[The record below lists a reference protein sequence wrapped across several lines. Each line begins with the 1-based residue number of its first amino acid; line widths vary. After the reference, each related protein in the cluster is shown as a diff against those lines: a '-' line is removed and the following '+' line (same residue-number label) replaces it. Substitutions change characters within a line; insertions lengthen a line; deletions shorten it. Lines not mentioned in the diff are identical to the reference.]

1 MDESTTNLTIR
12 SLTDA
17 DVPKISTFFEGLSEA
32 SRDFYHPYLFDR
44 GAVDKIADELH
55 NPSCVHIGA
64 FSDGNLVGHV
74 WYVSRGRGRDSYPG
88 LGIAIVDTFHNR
100 GIGQRLMRRIEDVAR
115 ERGEQ
120 GLALT
125 CYREN
130 YRAIRVYAKQG
141 YRLVGRTGDEA
152 QFRMV
157 RHFAD
162 DDTPYTIRGVY
173 ASSIPWN
180 IAPLTTDTWSL
191 DDWKWYIELINAA
204 GCNLL
209 KLYIWPTHYYHP
221 DEPELAS
228 NVWRYQVWRDAL
240 AYARV
245 MGMETHVGFSTGTVP
260 PSTWLRYPQLR
271 AEDVNYTGI
280 TLCWQRGKERIL
292 PYQEYL
298 IETFAEVADSFVL
311 WFADPGACICS
322 ECRDYL
328 RVMLNALHT
337 VSTIIDGRATITI
350 CPWWIENIEAGRNGF
365 APHPNLRRRIASE
378 LPEGSAV
385 IIRSVEYETIDIM
398 REYGLVPLPLA
409 FFLDPEGGFESNN
422 ILPEPKLRQIDA
434 WLERGIAEKHTASI
448 AYRLTPYT
456 QYPGDYY
463 FFRRQLNPTQSRE
476 SILSALGEYICNPH
490 QREELHADAG
500 LFASAVES
508 LDRWWVNRD
517 ETDSADAVTK
527 LNTLA
532 QTHDSVRNLA
542 DASTLLKRL
551 SHGLGGQSIE
561 GLTEALRLQMSPM
574 PIFRGLTLDYLWSG
588 RAQAFLQLRVQN
600 WLKRLQL

>member
-1 MDESTTNLTIR
+1 MGDNTTNLAIR
-12 SLTDA
+12 FLTDT
-17 DVPKISTFFEGLSEA
+17 DVPKIPPFFEGLSEA
-32 SRDFYHPYLFDR
+32 SRSFYHPYLFDQN
-44 GAVDKIADELH
+44 AVAKIAGELH

-64 FSDGNLVGHV
+64 FSDEKLVGHV
-74 WYVSRGRGRDSYPG
+74 WYVDREENGYPG
-88 LGIAIVDTFHNR
+88 LGIGIVDAFHNR
-100 GIGQRLMRRIEDVAR
+100 GIGQRLMGQIEGIAR
-115 ERGEQ
+115 ERGKQ

-130 YRAIRVYAKQG
+130 YRAIRVYAKHG
-141 YRLVGRTGDEA
+141 YRLVGRTGDDV

-157 RHFAD
+157 RNFAD

-191 DDWKWYIELINAA
+191 NDWKWYIELLNAA

-209 KLYIWPTHYYHP
+209 KLYIWPTQYYHP
-221 DEPELAS
+221 DEPGLAC
-228 NVWRYQVWRDAL
+228 NAWRYQVWHDAL

-245 MGMETHVGFSTGTVP
+245 MGMETHVGFSSGTVP

-280 TLCWQRGKERIL
+280 TLCWQRGKERIT

-298 IETFAEVADSFVL
+298 IDTFADVTDSFVL

-328 RVMLNALHT
+328 RVMLDALHT
-337 VSTIIDGRATITI
+337 LSKVIDGRAAVTA
-350 CPWWIENIEAGRNGF
+350 CPWWIENIEAGQNGF
-365 APHPNLRRRIASE
+365 APHPNLRRRIAAE

-398 REYGLVPLPLA
+398 REHGLVPLPLA

-422 ILPEPKLRQIDA
+422 VLPEPKLQQIDA
-434 WLERGIAEKHTASI
+434 WLERGLEEKHTASL

-476 SILSALGEYICNPH
+476 SILTGLGEYICNPR
-490 QREELHADAG
+490 QREDFRDEGIH
-500 LFASAVES
+500 FASAVES
-508 LDRWWVNRD
+508 VDRWWSDRRESD
-517 ETDSADAVTK
+517 LDDAVTGFNA
-527 LNTLA
+527 LTE
-532 QTHDSVRNLA
+532 THDAVRDLA
-542 DASTLLKRL
+542 DAATLLQRL
-551 SHGLGGQSIE
+551 SHGLGGQSLEAFTE
-561 GLTEALRLQMSPM
+561 GLRLQMSPM

-600 WLKRLQL
+600 WLKRLRPQG

>member
-1 MDESTTNLTIR
+1 MGDNTTNLTIR
-12 SLTDA
+12 ALTDA
-17 DVPKISTFFEGLSEA
+17 DVPKISTFFKGLSEA
-32 SRDFYHPYLFDR
+32 SRSFYHPYSFDQE
-44 GAVDKIADELH
+44 ANANIAGELH
-55 NPSCVHIGA
+55 NPTCVHIGA
-64 FSDGNLVGHV
+64 FSGENLVGHV
-74 WYVSRGRGRDSYPG
+74 WYAGGGGGRYPS
-88 LGIAIVDTFHNR
+88 LGIGIVDAFHNR
-100 GIGQRLMRRIEDVAR
+100 GIGQRLMQRIEGVAR

-130 YRAIRVYAKQG
+130 YRAIRVYTKQG
-141 YRLVGRTGDEA
+141 YRLVGRTGDDV

-157 RHFAD
+157 HNFAD

-180 IAPLTTDTWSL
+180 LAPLTTDTWSL
-191 DDWKWYIELINAA
+191 DDWKWYIELLNAA

-209 KLYIWPTHYYHP
+209 KLYIWPTQYYHP
-221 DEPELAS
+221 EMPELAA
-228 NVWRYQVWRDAL
+228 NAWRYQVWHDAL

-260 PSTWLRYPQLR
+260 PSTWLRCPELR

-298 IETFAEVADSFVL
+298 IDTFADVTDSYVF

-328 RVMLNALHT
+328 RVMLDALHT
-337 VSTIIDGRATITI
+337 LSKVIDGRAAVTA
-350 CPWWIENIEAGRNGF
+350 CPWWIERIEAGQNGF
-365 APHPNLRRRIASE
+365 APHPNLRRRIAAE
-378 LPEGSAV
+378 LPKGSAV

-398 REYGLVPLPLA
+398 REGGLVPLPLA

-434 WLERGIAEKHTASI
+434 WLERGLEEKHTASL

-463 FFRRQLNPTQSRE
+463 FFRRQLNPMQSRE
-476 SILSALGEYICNPH
+476 SVLTGLGEYICNPH
-490 QREELHADAG
+490 RQEEFRDDGIH
-500 LFASAVES
+500 FASTMES
-508 LDRWWVNRD
+508 LDRWWGDRGEQD
-517 ETDSADAVTK
+517 LDDAVAG

-532 QTHDSVRNLA
+532 ETHDSVRDLA
-542 DASTLLKRL
+542 NATALLRQL
-551 SHGLGGQSIE
+551 SYGVGNQSLE
-561 GLTEALRLQMSPM
+561 GFTEDLRLQMSPL

-600 WLKRLQL
+600 WLRRLGH

>member
-1 MDESTTNLTIR
+1 MGDNTTGLTIR
-12 SLTDA
+12 FLADA
-17 DVPKISTFFEGLSEA
+17 DVPKIPPFFEGLSEA
-32 SRDFYHPYLFDR
+32 SRSFYHPYPFDQD
-44 GAVDKIADELH
+44 AVTKIAAELH
-55 NPSCVHIGA
+55 NPSCVHMGA
-64 FSDGNLVGHV
+64 FSDEKLVGHV
-74 WYVSRGRGRDSYPG
+74 WYRGGGGDGYPG
-88 LGIAIVDTFHNR
+88 LGVAVVDAFHNK
-100 GIGQRLMRRIEDVAR
+100 GIGQRLMGQIEGIAR

-141 YRLVGRTGDEA
+141 YRLVGRTGDDI

-157 RHFAD
+157 RNFAD

-191 DDWKWYIELINAA
+191 DDWKWYIELLNAA

-209 KLYIWPTHYYHP
+209 KLYIWPTQYYHP

-228 NVWRYQVWRDAL
+228 NAWRYQVWHDAL

-245 MGMETHVGFSTGTVP
+245 MGMETHVGFSSGTVP
-260 PSTWLRYPQLR
+260 PSTWLRYPELR
-271 AEDVNYTGI
+271 AEDINYTGI
-280 TLCWQRGKERIL
+280 TLCWQRGKDRIL

-298 IETFAEVADSFVL
+298 IDTFANVADSFVL
-311 WFADPGACICS
+311 WFADPGACICL

-328 RVMLNALHT
+328 RVMLNALN
-337 VSTIIDGRATITI
+337 TISKVIDGRASITA
-350 CPWWIENIEAGRNGF
+350 CPWWIENIEAGRSGF
-365 APHPNLRRRIASE
+365 APHPNLRHRIASE
-378 LPEGSAV
+378 LPEGSTV
-385 IIRSVEYETIDIM
+385 IIRSIEYETIDIM
-398 REYGLVPLPLA
+398 REHGLVPLPLA

-422 ILPEPKLRQIDA
+422 ILPEPKLRKIDA
-434 WLERGIAEKHTASI
+434 WLERGLEEKHTASL

-463 FFRRQLNPTQSRE
+463 FFQKQLNPTQSRE
-476 SILSALGEYICNPH
+476 SVLTGLGEYVCNPYD
-490 QREELHADAG
+490 REEFQDEGTH
-500 LFASAVES
+500 FASAVDS
-508 LDRWWVNRD
+508 LDRWWSDRGAQD
-517 ETDSADAVTK
+517 LDDAVAR
-527 LNTLA
+527 LNALTER
-532 QTHDSVRNLA
+532 HDAVRNLA
-542 DASTLLKRL
+542 DAATLLQRL
-551 SHGLGGQSIE
+551 SRGLEDKSVEAFIE
-561 GLTEALRLQMSPM
+561 DLRLQMSPM

-600 WLKRLQL
+600 WLNRLQS

>member
-1 MDESTTNLTIR
+1 MGDNTTDLAIR
-12 SLTDA
+12 FLTDA
-17 DVPKISTFFEGLSEA
+17 DVPSISTFFEGLSEA
-32 SRDFYHPYLFDR
+32 SRSFYHPYPFNQ
-44 GAVDKIADELH
+44 GAVTKVAEELRDS
-55 NPSCVHIGA
+55 SCVHIGA
-64 FSDGNLVGHV
+64 FSDGKLVGHV
-74 WYVSRGRGRDSYPG
+74 WYRGGGEAGYPG
-88 LGIAIVDTFHNR
+88 LGIAVVDAFHNR
-100 GIGQRLMRRIEDVAR
+100 GIGQKLMGQIEGIAS
-115 ERGEQ
+115 ERGER

-141 YRLVGRTGDEA
+141 YRLVGRTGDDV

-157 RHFAD
+157 RNFAD

-191 DDWKWYIELINAA
+191 DDWKWYIELLNAA

-209 KLYIWPTHYYHP
+209 KLYIWPTQYYHP

-228 NVWRYQVWRDAL
+228 NAWRYQVWHDAL

-245 MGMETHVGFSTGTVP
+245 MGMETHVGFSSGTVP
-260 PSTWLRYPQLR
+260 PSTWLRYPELR

-280 TLCWQRGKERIL
+280 TLCWQRGKDRIL

-298 IETFAEVADSFVL
+298 IDTFANVADSFVL

-322 ECRDYL
+322 ECQDYL
-328 RVMLNALHT
+328 RIMLDALYT
-337 VSTIIDGRATITI
+337 LSTIIDGRAAITA
-350 CPWWIENIEAGRNGF
+350 CPWWIENIESGKSGF
-365 APHPNLRRRIASE
+365 ARHPNLRRRIASE

-385 IIRSVEYETIDIM
+385 IIRSVEYETINIM
-398 REYGLVPLPLA
+398 RAHGLVPLPLA

-422 ILPEPKLRQIDA
+422 ILPEPKLHQIDA
-434 WLERGIAEKHTASI
+434 WLKRGLEENHTASL

-476 SILSALGEYICNPH
+476 SILTELGEYICNPH
-490 QREELHADAG
+490 HREEFRGDGIH
-500 LFASAVES
+500 FTSAVES
-508 LDRWWVNRD
+508 LDRWWSDRGEQDLAEAVVGLNALAERHSPARD
-517 ETDSADAVTK
+517 
-527 LNTLA
+527 
-532 QTHDSVRNLA
+532 LA
-542 DASTLLKRL
+542 DGVTLLQRL
-551 SHGLGGQSIE
+551 SHGLGDQPLE
-561 GLTEALRLQMSPM
+561 AFTEDLRLQMSPM

-588 RAQAFLQLRVQN
+588 RAQAFLQLRIQN
-600 WLKRLQL
+600 WLKRLQP

>member
-1 MDESTTNLTIR
+1 MGDNTTHLAIR
-12 SLTDA
+12 FLTDA
-17 DVPKISTFFEGLSEA
+17 DIPKIFAFFEGLSEA
-32 SRDFYHPYLFDR
+32 SRFFYHPYPFDQD
-44 GAVDKIADELH
+44 AVAKIAEELH

-64 FSDGNLVGHV
+64 FSDEKLVGHV
-74 WYVSRGRGRDSYPG
+74 WYVDREGDGYPG
-88 LGIAIVDTFHNR
+88 LGIGIVDAFHNR
-100 GIGQRLMRRIEDVAR
+100 GIGQKLMEQIEGIAR
-115 ERGEQ
+115 ERGKQ

-141 YRLVGRTGDEA
+141 YRLIGRTGDDV

-157 RHFAD
+157 RNFAD

-180 IAPLTTDTWSL
+180 IAPLTTDTWNL
-191 DDWKWYIELINAA
+191 NDWKWYIELLNAA

-209 KLYIWPTHYYHP
+209 KLYIWPTQYYHP

-228 NVWRYQVWRDAL
+228 NAWRYQVWHDAL

-245 MGMETHVGFSTGTVP
+245 MGMETHVGFSSGTVP
-260 PSTWLRYPQLR
+260 PLAWLRYPQLR

-280 TLCWQRGKERIL
+280 TLCWQRGKERIM

-298 IETFAEVADSFVL
+298 IDTFADVADSFVL

-328 RVMLNALHT
+328 RVMLDALHT
-337 VSTIIDGRATITI
+337 LSIVIDGRAAVTA
-350 CPWWIENIEAGRNGF
+350 CPWWIENIEDGRNGF
-365 APHPNLRRRIASE
+365 APHPNLRRRIAAE
-378 LPEGSAV
+378 LPKGSAV

-398 REYGLVPLPLA
+398 REHGLIPLPLA

-422 ILPEPKLRQIDA
+422 VLPEPKLQQIDA
-434 WLERGIAEKHTASI
+434 WLEKGLAEKHTASL

-476 SILSALGEYICNPH
+476 SILTELGEYVCNP
-490 QREELHADAG
+490 QRREEFRDEGTH
-500 LFASAVES
+500 FASAVES
-508 LDRWWVNRD
+508 LDRWWSDRAEQD
-517 ETDSADAVTK
+517 LDDAVVGLDALTER
-527 LNTLA
+527 
-532 QTHDSVRNLA
+532 HDSVRTLA
-542 DASTLLKRL
+542 DAATLLRRL
-551 SHGLGGQSIE
+551 SCGLGDQSLE
-561 GLTEALRLQMSPM
+561 AFTEDLRFQMSPM

-600 WLKRLQL
+600 WLNRLQQ

>member
-1 MDESTTNLTIR
+1 MGDNTTNLAIR
-12 SLTDA
+12 FLTDA
-17 DVPKISTFFEGLSEA
+17 DIPKISAFFEGLSEA
-32 SRDFYHPYLFDR
+32 SRSFYHPYPFDQD
-44 GAVDKIADELH
+44 AVAKIAGELH
-55 NPSCVHIGA
+55 DPSCVHIGA
-64 FSDGNLVGHV
+64 FSDEKLVGHV
-74 WYVSRGRGRDSYPG
+74 WYVDREGDGYPG
-88 LGIAIVDTFHNR
+88 LGIGIVDAFHNR
-100 GIGQRLMRRIEDVAR
+100 GIGQRLMQQIEGIAR
-115 ERGEQ
+115 ERGKQ
-120 GLALT
+120 GLVLT

-130 YRAIRVYAKQG
+130 YRAIRIYAKQG
-141 YRLVGRTGDEA
+141 YRLVGRTGDDV

-157 RHFAD
+157 RNFAD

-180 IAPLTTDTWSL
+180 IAPLTTDTWNL
-191 DDWKWYIELINAA
+191 DDWKWYIELLNAA

-209 KLYIWPTHYYHP
+209 KVYIWPTQYYHP
-221 DEPELAS
+221 DEPGLTS
-228 NVWRYQVWRDAL
+228 NAWRYQVWHDAL

-245 MGMETHVGFSTGTVP
+245 MGMETHVGFSSGTVP
-260 PSTWLRYPQLR
+260 PLTWLRYPQMR

-298 IETFAEVADSFVL
+298 IDTFADVADSFVL

-328 RVMLNALHT
+328 RVMLDTLHT
-337 VSTIIDGRATITI
+337 LSKVIDGRAAVTV

-365 APHPNLRRRIASE
+365 APHPNLRHRIATE

-398 REYGLVPLPLA
+398 REHGLVPLPLA

-422 ILPEPKLRQIDA
+422 VLPEPKLQQIDA
-434 WLERGIAEKHTASI
+434 WLEKGLEEKHTASL

-463 FFRRQLNPTQSRE
+463 FFRRQLNPTQLRE
-476 SILSALGEYICNPH
+476 SILTELGEYVCNP
-490 QREELHADAG
+490 QRREEFRDEGTH
-500 LFASAVES
+500 FASAVES
-508 LDRWWVNRD
+508 LDRWWSDRRESD
-517 ETDSADAVTK
+517 LDDAVTGFNA
-527 LNTLA
+527 LTE
-532 QTHDSVRNLA
+532 THDSVRDLA
-542 DASTLLKRL
+542 DAATLLQRL
-551 SHGLGGQSIE
+551 SHGLGNQSLE
-561 GLTEALRLQMSPM
+561 EFTEDLRLQMSPM
-574 PIFRGLTLDYLWSG
+574 PVFRGLTLDYLWSG

-600 WLKRLQL
+600 WLNRLQQ

>member
-1 MDESTTNLTIR
+1 MGDNTTNLAIR
-12 SLTDA
+12 FLTDA
-17 DVPKISTFFEGLSEA
+17 DIPKIPPFFEGLSEA
-32 SRDFYHPYLFDR
+32 SRSFYHPYPFDQD
-44 GAVDKIADELH
+44 AVAKIAGELH
-55 NPSCVHIGA
+55 NPSCVHMGA
-64 FSDGNLVGHV
+64 FSEEKLVGHV
-74 WYVSRGRGRDSYPG
+74 WYRGGGGDGYPG
-88 LGIAIVDTFHNR
+88 LGVAVVDAFHNK
-100 GIGQRLMRRIEDVAR
+100 GIGQRLMQQIEGIAR

-141 YRLVGRTGDEA
+141 YRLVGRTGDDV

-157 RHFAD
+157 RNFAD
-162 DDTPYTIRGVY
+162 DDTPYIIRGVY

-191 DDWKWYIELINAA
+191 DDWKWYIELLNAA

-209 KLYIWPTHYYHP
+209 KLYIWPTQYYHP
-221 DEPELAS
+221 DEPALAS
-228 NVWRYQVWRDAL
+228 NAWRYQVWHDAL

-245 MGMETHVGFSTGTVP
+245 MGMETHVGFSNGTVP
-260 PSTWLRYPQLR
+260 PSTWLRYPELR

-292 PYQEYL
+292 PYQQYL
-298 IETFAEVADSFVL
+298 IDTFADVADSFVL

-328 RVMLNALHT
+328 RVMLDALHT
-337 VSTIIDGRATITI
+337 LSKVIDGRATVTA
-350 CPWWIENIEAGRNGF
+350 CPWWIENIEAGRSGF
-365 APHPNLRRRIASE
+365 ASHPNLRRRIASE

-398 REYGLVPLPLA
+398 REHGLVPLPLA

-422 ILPEPKLRQIDA
+422 VLPEPKLQQIDA
-434 WLERGIAEKHTASI
+434 WLEKGLEEKHTASL

-476 SILSALGEYICNPH
+476 SGLTELGDYICNPYG
-490 QREELHADAG
+490 QEEFQDEGIH
-500 LFASAVES
+500 FASAVES
-508 LDRWWVNRD
+508 LDRWWNDRGAQD
-517 ETDSADAVTK
+517 LEDAVVG
-527 LNTLA
+527 LNALTER
-532 QTHDSVRNLA
+532 HDAVRNLA
-542 DASTLLKRL
+542 DATTLLRRL
-551 SHGLGGQSIE
+551 SHGLGDQSLE
-561 GLTEALRLQMSPM
+561 AFTEDLRLQMSPM

-600 WLKRLQL
+600 WLNRLQQ